1 MTNSFSKAL
10 LRHDIFVT
18 QQDFF
23 FLTFFASLYTHTPQQ
38 TDQRQKRY
46 N

>member
-23 FLTFFASLYTHTPQQ
+23 FFDILRVTIHTHTATNGP
-38 TDQRQKRY
+38 TSETL
-46 N
+46 